1 MRESVSNKKRL
12 VDIIDYSNNV
22 SKFIK
27 GNTFETFVTDK
38 RTYNSLM
45 KNVEVVDEAASSV
58 TSMN

>member
-1 MRESVSNKKRL
+1 MRERNKERL

-27 GNTFETFVTDK
+27 GHTFETFVTDK
-38 RTYNSLM
+38 RTYNSVM
-45 KNVEVVDEAASSV
+45 KNEEVVDEAGSRV